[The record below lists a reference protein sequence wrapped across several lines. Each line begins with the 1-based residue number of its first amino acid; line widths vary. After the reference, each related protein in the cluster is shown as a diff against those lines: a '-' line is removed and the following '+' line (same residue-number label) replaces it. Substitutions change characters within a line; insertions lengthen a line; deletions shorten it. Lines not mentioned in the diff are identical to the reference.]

1 MAVFNSHMAA
11 TFAGKQGFPD
21 VWISKRGPEYGRAGM
36 PPRWLVVSPNHKT
49 DPSDWNSGYAKTFVM
64 CARNDPKALQKAMDW
79 AKEQYGVEEWV
90 KIPGFGGDYFPK
102 EAAKAITAERKRR
115 LADN

>member
-11 TFAGKQGFPD
+11 QFAGKQGFPALWIDKYVSQGHRD
-21 VWISKRGPEYGRAGM
+21 VRSPCW
-36 PPRWLVVSPNHKT
+36 VVRSPNEPL
-49 DPSDWNSGYAKTFVM
+49 DPKNWHYGYGKNFVM
-64 CARNDPKALQKAMDW
+64 WGRNDPKALQEAMDW
-79 AKEQYGVEEWV
+79 AKERYGVEEWV

-102 EAAKAITAERKRR
+102 VAAKAITAERKRR